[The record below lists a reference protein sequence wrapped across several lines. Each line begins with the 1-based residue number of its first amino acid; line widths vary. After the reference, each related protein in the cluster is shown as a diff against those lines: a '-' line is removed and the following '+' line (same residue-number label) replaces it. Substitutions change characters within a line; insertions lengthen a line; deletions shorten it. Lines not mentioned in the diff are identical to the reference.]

1 MPSTELSGEEG
12 EEVEETGEV
21 GASKAEHQSYFYLVF
36 CFGKE
41 AGQLDTVQW
50 TVNNVF
56 GGPLG
61 LLTSSFAA

>member
-1 MPSTELSGEEG
+1 M
-12 EEVEETGEV
+12 EETGEV

-61 LLTSSFAA
+61 LLTLSFAA